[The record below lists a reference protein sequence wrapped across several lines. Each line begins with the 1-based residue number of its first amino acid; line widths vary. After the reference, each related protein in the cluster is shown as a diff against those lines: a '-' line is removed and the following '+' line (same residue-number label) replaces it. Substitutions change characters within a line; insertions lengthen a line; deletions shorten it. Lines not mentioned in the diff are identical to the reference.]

1 MPSEKPTSATTAA
14 DSDGHLADTTVTAD
28 AAFGP
33 PEPDDATGT
42 MSPSD
47 TAPSDTAPSDTAPSD
62 TAPSDTAPSDT
73 APVEGTATAP
83 ETPDEVTGEEAT
95 LQEAPTKPADLWAVV
110 MVFDIA
116 VDLPTPYARVTLRE
130 VSEPNRMLVIPIGLP
145 EGTALA
151 HAWRGVPTPR
161 PLTHELFAD
170 VLTRLG
176 ATIDVVRLI
185 GRTAGIVLAEIEL
198 SSARGREVVPC
209 RPTDALTLSVRQ
221 GVPAPI
227 LVDLRLFDEEGDVD
241 PDG

>member
-1 MPSEKPTSATTAA
+1 MSGATGDGAMPSEKPTSATTAA
-14 DSDGHLADTTVTAD
+14 DPDGHLADTTVTAD

-42 MSPSD
+42 MS
-47 TAPSDTAPSDTAPSD
+47 
-62 TAPSDTAPSDT
+62 PSDTAPSDT

-176 ATIDVVRLI
+176 ATIDVVRLT

>member
-14 DSDGHLADTTVTAD
+14 DPDGHLADTTVTAD
-28 AAFGP
+28 SASGP
-33 PEPDDATGT
+33 PESDDATGT
-42 MSPSD
+42 MS
-47 TAPSDTAPSDTAPSD
+47 
-62 TAPSDTAPSDT
+62 PSDTAPSDT

-95 LQEAPTKPADLWAVV
+95 LEEAPTKPAHLWAVV
-110 MVFDIA
+110 MVFDIG
-116 VDLPTPYARVTLRE
+116 VDLPTPHARVTLRE

-151 HAWRGVPTPR
+151 HAWRGMPTPR

-176 ATIDVVRLI
+176 ASIDVVRLT

-227 LVDLRLFDEEGDVD
+227 LVDVRLFNEEGDVD